1 MVQTGV
7 NLWNL
12 SEKEFEM
19 CIEGAAKHWNS
30 ALEK

>member
-12 SEKEFEM
+12 SEEFEM